1 MSQVGLKLPVLLRMT
16 LNFRSS
22 GLHLHSAV
30 IQGVQYQAFEHAGRA
45 LYHIP
50 PAPAPVPQAPNAG
63 EAARV
68 SAAIS
73 SISEPWE
80 KVSSWVASEQ
90 THFSQIL
97 TLENNR
103 LNWSSIQTQTKGFKQ
118 STQVRAKEDIR
129 LGNKRPEL
137 SFSMPFTLAN

>member
-30 IQGVQYQAFEHAGRA
+30 IQGMQYQAFVHAGRA

-50 PAPAPVPQAPNAG
+50 PVPASMPQAPNAG

-80 KVSSWVASEQ
+80 KVSSWVTSEQ
-90 THFSQIL
+90 

-103 LNWSSIQTQTKGFKQ
+103 LNWSFIRTQTKGFKQ
-118 STQVRAKEDIR
+118 STQVRAKEDIH
-129 LGNKRPEL
+129 LGNKHPEL

>member
-1 MSQVGLKLPVLLRMT
+1 MT

-30 IQGVQYQAFEHAGRA
+30 IQGLQYQAFEHAGRA

-68 SAAIS
+68 SAAIL

-80 KVSSWVASEQ
+80 KVSSWVTSEQ
-90 THFSQIL
+90 THFLRFLLWKTI
-97 TLENNR
+97 
-103 LNWSSIQTQTKGFKQ
+103 
-118 STQVRAKEDIR
+118 V
-129 LGNKRPEL
+129 
-137 SFSMPFTLAN
+137 